1 MNKKQNLA
9 KIKSPS
15 LSLLT
20 VTIIASLGGLLFGFD
35 LGVTNG
41 SLIFMGLPGQLNL
54 TPMDEGLVTGSLIL
68 GAVFGSL
75 VAGSLADKYGRRTCI
90 IFMAAILFIFRFG
103 CVLAINTE
111 MMIAFRFILGL
122 AVGGISVVVPMYL
135 AEVSASED
143 RSKVISI
150 YSMMLVG
157 GQFITFAVN
166 AILGNLFGYMDDIWR
181 YMIAIAFIP
190 ALTLW
195 LGMLKLP
202 ESPRWLIIKGKQEQ
216 ALAVLNTI
224 RIPNL
229 AKREFAEIKD
239 LVNSEATMQKAS
251 FQEFVKT
258 PWIRRILLFGIA
270 VAIIQQITGVNAI
283 NYYGTQIL
291 YDSGFDL
298 NTALIANVG
307 NGLIAILAVAMGM
320 KGLNKTGR
328 RNIFLLGLAVTTFA
342 EIGISILSVT
352 SANQDYY
359 GYAVFALVLVFMAF
373 QQGCSVLVTWVLM
386 SELFPLR
393 LRGIGIGTMSFV
405 LWVANLAVGVSF
417 PSIIANFG
425 TASTFLGFAFCG
437 VISFL
442 IVWKYCPETK
452 DRTLEE
458 LEYCFKNYKQFDL
471 RKVDNLKFNLDR
483 HK

>member
-1 MNKKQNLA
+1 MNTKQNLA

-20 VTIIASLGGLLFGFD
+20 VVLISSLGGLLFGFD

-41 SLIFMGLPGQLNL
+41 SLIFMGLPSQLNL

-75 VAGSLADKYGRRTCI
+75 AAGTLADKYGRRTSI

-111 MMIAFRFILGL
+111 MMIGFRFILGL
-122 AVGGISVVVPMYL
+122 AIGGVSVVVPMYL
-135 AEVSASED
+135 SEISSAKD
-143 RSKVISI
+143 RNKFIGI
-150 YSMMLVG
+150 YSLMLVG
-157 GQFITFAVN
+157 GQFCTFAVN
-166 AILGNLFGYMDDIWR
+166 AILGNVFGYMDDIWR

-195 LGMLKLP
+195 LGMLRLP
-202 ESPRWLIIKGKQEQ
+202 ESPRWLIVKGKQEQ
-216 ALAVLNTI
+216 ALAVLNMMRT
-224 RIPNL
+224 PNI
-229 AKREFAEIKD
+229 AKREFAEIKN
-239 LVNSEATMQKAS
+239 LVNSEATMQGAS
-251 FQEFVKT
+251 FQEFIKT
-258 PWIRRILLFGIA
+258 PWTRRILLFGIA
-270 VAIIQQITGVNAI
+270 IAIIQQITGVNAI

-298 NTALIANVG
+298 SAALIANVG
-307 NGLIAILAVAMGM
+307 NGLIAILAVVIGM
-320 KGLNKTGR
+320 NSLKKIGR
-328 RNIFLLGLAVTTFA
+328 RNIFLLGLTMTTLA
-342 EIGISILSVT
+342 EIGIGMLAMT

-373 QQGCSVLVTWVLM
+373 QQGCSVLVTWMLM

-393 LRGIGIGTMSFV
+393 LRGLGIGTMSFV
-405 LWVANLAVGVSF
+405 LWIANLAVGVSF

-442 IVWKYCPETK
+442 IVWQYCPETK